1 MPNKFSNV
9 ENLLLLTR
17 DKFLVKESIA
27 GNPAA
32 FSTLMYLYKKR
43 VENVGRRFFYN
54 QNDIHDFVQEIF
66 IKLFNNLSSFKG
78 ESKFSTW
85 LTRIAFNTAL
95 NSKTRT
101 KNADSL
107 EVEKGDELPSNYD
120 SPEEAQ
126 MKKLTKLA
134 IQQSVKELPEKYA
147 QCVEMY
153 FFMDMSYEDISET
166 TGIPV
171 NTLKTHIFR
180 AKKILY
186 EKLKELQYE

>member
-1 MPNKFSNV
+1 MPNKFSDI
-9 ENLLLLTR
+9 ENLLLITR

-27 GNPAA
+27 GNPSA
-32 FSTLMYLYKKR
+32 FSTLMFLYKKR
-43 VENVGRRFFYN
+43 VEIIGNRFFHN
-54 QNDIHDFVQEIF
+54 QSDTDDFVQEVF
-66 IKLFNNLSSFKG
+66 IKVYNNLSTYKG

-95 NSKTRT
+95 NSKNRT
-101 KNADSL
+101 KTAETLKTEDRDSL
-107 EVEKGDELPSNYD
+107 PSKYD
-120 SPEEAQ
+120 SPEEEQ
-126 MKKLTKLA
+126 IKEVTKKA
-134 IQQSVKELPEKYA
+134 IQQSVKELPEKYG

-153 FFMDMSYEDISET
+153 FFMGMSYEDISET

-171 NTLKTHIFR
+171 NTLKTQIFR